1 MLKLFGKFI
10 IGGRSGKREQAW
22 AVFLLWCVAF
32 GWASLR
38 QLSGLQSQTWPQPTG
53 LRRSILNQDGG
64 RASDDVCFAI
74 WLAASVQPHGPF
86 DHSVRGPLGLA
97 RH

>member
-32 GWASLR
+32 GWSAFKEASGVPVDET
-38 QLSGLQSQTWPQPTG
+38 QG
-53 LRRSILNQDGG
+53 I
-64 RASDDVCFAI
+64 
-74 WLAASVQPHGPF
+74 LAATVWAAIANLATAHGIEAF
-86 DHSVRGPLGLA
+86 NTQSRWGAGE
-97 RH
+97 